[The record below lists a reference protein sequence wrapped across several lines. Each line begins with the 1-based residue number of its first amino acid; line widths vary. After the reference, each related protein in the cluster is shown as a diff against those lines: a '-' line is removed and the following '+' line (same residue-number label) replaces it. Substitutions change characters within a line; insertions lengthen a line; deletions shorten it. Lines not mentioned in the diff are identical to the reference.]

1 MYARST
7 TVRADV
13 DSLDDGIAYARD
25 EVLPAIATM
34 PGCVGLSMLVDRE
47 DGRCIVTTAWADE
60 MSMRAS
66 AEGVRTM
73 RDRAV
78 EIFGGASEV
87 QEWEIAVLHRRF
99 ETRPGACARLIWSRS
114 DPDLVDRTV
123 DAYRMSLVPR
133 LQEFPGFCSVSLM
146 VSRAEGRAVS
156 ATTYESREA
165 MEQTREMS
173 LTMRDDFAMSMGVA
187 ITEVAEMELVLA
199 HLRVPETV

>member
-7 TVRADV
+7 TVRADL

-34 PGCVGLSMLVDRE
+34 PGCVGLSMLVDRD

-60 MSMRAS
+60 TSMHAS

-156 ATTYESREA
+156 TTTYESLEA